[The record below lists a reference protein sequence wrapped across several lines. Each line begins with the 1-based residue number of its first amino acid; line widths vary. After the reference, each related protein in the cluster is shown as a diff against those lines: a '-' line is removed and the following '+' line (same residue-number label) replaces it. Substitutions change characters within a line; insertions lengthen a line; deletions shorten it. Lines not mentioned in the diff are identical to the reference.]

1 MINKD
6 TNHKNTYL
14 VQKFSENFRLNLQ
27 KISLMDSWKVFA
39 PNKKI
44 DFIEH
49 TLTAGFLLPLATA
62 PNRDKMPH
70 LEIMNNQT
78 RQIASDQFLLFFCVC
93 VCVGEDT
100 DGILIHIT
108 VRLMSLF
115 IFNRTIFSGSF
126 GNFLFK
132 I

>member
-1 MINKD
+1 M
-6 TNHKNTYL
+6 
-14 VQKFSENFRLNLQ
+14 QKFSENFRLNLQ

-49 TLTAGFLLPLATA
+49 TLTAGFLLPLTTA

-78 RQIASDQFLLFFCVC
+78 HQIASDQFLLFFCVRA
-93 VCVGEDT
+93 CVGEDT

-108 VRLMSLF
+108 VQLMSLF
-115 IFNRTIFSGSF
+115 IFNCTIFSGSL